1 VNKVL
6 VERHEGFAV
15 LTLNRPEAMNALS
28 RELRADFCAAMAELC
43 ADPAIRV
50 LVITGKGKA
59 FCAGFDLMEMGD
71 SSVDPSQ
78 ESDNTMARAIE
89 AFRGPVIG
97 AVNGH
102 AITGGFELALACD
115 LLIAS
120 EEARFADTHARVGIL
135 PGWGLSQKLP
145 RLIGLSRAKQIA
157 FTGKP
162 VFAGQALAWG
172 LVNEVLPAAEL
183 LPRAK
188 ALATEMCA
196 CVPELLL
203 AYKAQID
210 EGYSMPYAEALRW
223 EEQRSI
229 ESAKRTMAAMVAA
242 RRDEVM
248 RKGRSEKA

>member
-6 VERHEGFAV
+6 LERHGGVAL

-28 RELRADFCAAMAELC
+28 RELRADFCAAIAELS

-50 LVITGKGKA
+50 LIITGKGKA

-71 SSVDPSQ
+71 SDVDPSQ
-78 ESDNTMARAIE
+78 ESDNTMARALE
-89 AFRGPVIG
+89 AFSGPVIG

-102 AITGGFELALACD
+102 AVTGGFELALACD

-157 FTGKP
+157 FTGMP
-162 VFAGQALAWG
+162 VFARQALDWG
-172 LVNEVLPAAEL
+172 LVNEVLPAERL
-183 LPRAK
+183 LPRAME
-188 ALATEMCA
+188 LATAMCA
-196 CVPELLL
+196 CVPEVLQQ
-203 AYKAQID
+203 YKAQIE

-223 EEQRSI
+223 EERRSI

-242 RRDEVM
+242 RRDEVI